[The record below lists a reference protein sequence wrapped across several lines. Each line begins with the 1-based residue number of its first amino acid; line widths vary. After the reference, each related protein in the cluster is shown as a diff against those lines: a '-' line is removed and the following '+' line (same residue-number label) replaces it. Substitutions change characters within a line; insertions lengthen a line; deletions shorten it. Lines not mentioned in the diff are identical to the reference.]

1 MNTVATGSMRND
13 HLRLSRIQKRSRRKS
28 KLSYKKLEVSITQEE
43 MVAVSAN
50 LIAESKMSLS
60 FSE

>member
-1 MNTVATGSMRND
+1 MNTVATDSMRND
-13 HLRLSRIQKRSRRKS
+13 HLRLSSIQKRIRRKS
-28 KLSYKKLEVSITQEE
+28 KLGYKKLEVSATQEE